1 MTWKLK
7 DTNRGTE
14 KEFETKSE
22 AEEKKQDMIGL
33 GASPDD
39 LELAKAN
46 DMDAEIIDQ
55 SPDTDE
61 TNERPTQPPEPKET
75 ATDGYDLP
83 KNPPMDTDPLSW
95 IPSDFVDNIDGTV
108 AINRKGYEVLGQHF
122 DISCQTEMI
131 VSPVET
137 DGEYCVHKAVAEND
151 GTIYTAFGEAY
162 YENEGNE
169 MIRYSDTRSYKRA
182 LARATG
188 VGMLAVEELRKEER
202 Q

>member
-7 DTNRGTE
+7 DNDRGTE
-14 KEFETKSE
+14 KEFDHKSE
-22 AEEKKQDMIGL
+22 AEEKYQDMVGL

-39 LELAKAN
+39 LEIVN
-46 DMDAEIIDQ
+46 EDDIEAEIIDETD
-55 SPDTDE
+55 STDE
-61 TNERPTQPPEPKET
+61 QDNSTPQPPEPQET

-83 KNPPMDTDPLSW
+83 ENPPMDTDPLSW

-108 AINRKGYEVLGQHF
+108 AINRKGYEVLAQHF
-122 DISCQTEMI
+122 DISCQTEMV

-137 DGEYCVHKAVAEND
+137 DGEYCVHKAVADND
-151 GTIYTAFGEAY
+151 GTLYTAWGEAY

-169 MIRYSDTRSYKRA
+169 MVRYSDTRSYKRA

-188 VGMLAVEELRKEER
+188 VGMLAVEELRKEDR